1 MDDCPIIEGLR
12 SIRTSMTPGTRMLI
26 SQIPPPRKQ
35 LRILREAESEILRLR
50 KKMAKVQ
57 AVRVVRF

>member
-1 MDDCPIIEGLR
+1 
-12 SIRTSMTPGTRMLI
+12 MTPGTRMLI